1 MIFDEGNEITVK
13 IKGNIEDLHELLK
26 RRGYK
31 IEKEFYIDD
40 SYFVPIN
47 LKIKEMKVR
56 DILAKAVI
64 VRQFDYKDKVN
75 KTITFKK
82 KIIDKNGD
90 IINQETIDCD
100 IIDIDSAKELL
111 NAIEYKEIMNIKE
124 KDIVYKKGKIKFAIK
139 DIVNGEKLIEIE
151 TRDTIGLRNIQEL
164 KQTISEMNIPIETD
178 DYFIKKAEIELRKVM
193 EDL

>member
-47 LKIKEMKVR
+47 LKIKEMKIR
-56 DILAKAVI
+56 DIIAKAVI

-82 KIIDKNGD
+82 KIFDKNGD

-100 IIDIDSAKELL
+100 IIDIDSSKKLL

-124 KDIVYKKGKIKFAIK
+124 KDIVYKKDNLEFAVK
-139 DIVNGEKLIEIE
+139 DIINGEKLIEIE

-178 DYFIKKAEIELRKVM
+178 DYFIKKAEIELIKVM